1 MVAVMDLATRFI
13 LAWDIS
19 STKEKH
25 TAVLLLGTVRD
36 MAGRIPRLFIT
47 TGLDQ
52 YRIALRRSSH

>member
-47 TGLDQ
+47 T
-52 YRIALRRSSH
+52 A